1 MRRKKRSLKS
11 QLILCA
17 LVALLLCILPTVLS
31 VAGAKNVLY
40 GGISTVSS
48 PLTDLLSKA
57 GKGLSAALQNSNGYA
72 ELEEQLDKT
81 NQELTVLREQL
92 ALMESIKAQ
101 NEQLRDYLDLKDAH
115 QTLNWTDA
123 AIIYNNDP
131 SGRTVTLNK
140 GSRQGIEVGMPVLHA
155 GGLYG
160 TVSAVSATTCEVTTM
175 QEETLFIGAQIV
187 RSGVNGT
194 LCGLQK
200 GEVYAKLQYMDA
212 NMDHSTAMQVGDIV
226 TTSGY
231 GEHYPYGILIG
242 EIVEVGLDP
251 YDRSPYAYVRLYAT
265 DTTSTTLMIVTGQS
279 TGEEVSGDES

>member
-11 QLILCA
+11 QLFLCA
-17 LVALLLCILPTVLS
+17 LVALLLCVLPTVLS
-31 VAGAKNVLY
+31 VTNTKNILH
-40 GGISTVSS
+40 GSITTISS
-48 PLTDLLSKA
+48 PLTNLLSKA
-57 GKGLSAALQNSNGYA
+57 GKGVSGALQDKKGYA
-72 ELEEQLDKT
+72 QLEEQLDKT
-81 NQELTVLREQL
+81 NRELAALREQL
-92 ALMESIKAQ
+92 ALLETLKAQ
-101 NEQLRDYLDLKDAH
+101 NEQLRDYLDLKDAY
-115 QTLNWTDA
+115 QSLTWTDA
-123 AIIYNNDP
+123 AIIYDNDP

-140 GSRQGIEVGMPVLHA
+140 GSRQGIEIGMPVLHA

-200 GEVYAKLQYMDA
+200 CEVYAKLQYMDA
-212 NMDHSTAMQVGDIV
+212 NIDHNTAMQVGDIV

-231 GEHYPYGILIG
+231 GGHYPHGILIG

-265 DTTSTTLMIVTGQS
+265 DTASTTLMIVTGQA